1 MDTEKTQHGNGQ
13 DNSAPEKKK
22 PIIDQVTDLAAAA
35 AGTLAETAV
44 KAGAKK
50 AREAVAKRLPRPVK
64 KAANTIAKAAKAPK
78 KSAKKTA
85 KKSKDPAKRTKSSA
99 RRKTVGKKTARR
111 VAKKKKVRRR

>member
-1 MDTEKTQHGNGQ
+1 MDTEKTQYGNGQ
-13 DNSAPEKKK
+13 DDSPPEEKK

-50 AREAVAKRLPRPVK
+50 AREAIAKRLPRPVK

-78 KSAKKTA
+78 NQPRKPPKS
-85 KKSKDPAKRTKSSA
+85 
-99 RRKTVGKKTARR
+99 RRNPQKEPSHRPD
-111 VAKKKKVRRR
+111 VRL